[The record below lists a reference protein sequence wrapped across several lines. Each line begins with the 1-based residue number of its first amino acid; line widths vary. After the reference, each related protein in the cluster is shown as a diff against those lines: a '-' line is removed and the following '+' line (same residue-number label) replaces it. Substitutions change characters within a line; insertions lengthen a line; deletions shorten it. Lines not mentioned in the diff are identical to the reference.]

1 MLTQSGNPPEA
12 ITFLSQE
19 NLVKLDK
26 DKLDKELPQQTPH
39 QSVRSSL
46 RFSTFDGIF
55 ATIFTNI
62 TSGVLLS
69 NFLVD
74 LDASMMV
81 IGALAAI
88 PMVVNL
94 LQPLGAY
101 LADRTTSRHWY
112 GLWVNSPSRLI
123 WLVLALGILLFTW
136 HRTDL
141 HLLIYLTAGVVL
153 VSAILTALGSASW
166 LSWKAALVPRQLR
179 GRYFG
184 FRNSTVSLATLI
196 CVPIVGLGISI
207 WPGGTLQGYGVMLL
221 LAVVAGLISL
231 LLQFF
236 MIDVNPQL
244 QQLSPTDLYYKIL
257 RKQTSDRIRPAT
269 ASTRIEPIRPD
280 QLKSSI
286 WQDKNFLI
294 FLLYFGFW
302 TFAVNLSAPFF
313 NIYLLDNLALDVRW
327 VTLYNSLQAGA
338 NLLMLM
344 MWGKLSDRTGNR
356 PLLLL
361 MGILVAI
368 TPLLWLGVNTTP
380 VSLWLWLPFLHILAG
395 GTWAAIDLCSNNIQ
409 MAIAPMQRHSTY
421 FAIAAAVA
429 GGSGALGT
437 VMGGFLAEF
446 VDYGGLVGMF
456 TLSGALRLVALL
468 PLVFVQE
475 HRGQP
480 IIQIVRALGAGI
492 RPPLKLLPVKTL
504 EVSE

>member
-1 MLTQSGNPPEA
+1 MLTQSGNPAEA
-12 ITFLSQE
+12 ITSLSQE
-19 NLVKLDK
+19 TCAVKLS
-26 DKLDKELPQQTPH
+26 KELPQQTPYK
-39 QSVRSSL
+39 SVRSSL
-46 RFSTFDGIF
+46 RASTFDGIF
-55 ATIFTNI
+55 AAIFINI

-74 LDASMMV
+74 LEASTII
-81 IGALAAI
+81 IGVLAAI
-88 PMVVNL
+88 PMVMNL

-101 LADRTTSRHWY
+101 LADQTTSRHRY
-112 GLWVNSPSRLI
+112 GLWVYAPSRLT
-123 WLVLALGILLFTW
+123 WLVLALGALLFSW
-136 HRTDL
+136 RYTDP
-141 HLLIYLTAGVVL
+141 HLLIYLASGVVL

-184 FRNSTVSLATLI
+184 FRNSVVSLTTLI
-196 CVPIVGLGISI
+196 CVPIVGFGVSV
-207 WPGGTLQGYGVMLL
+207 WPNGPVQGYGAMLL
-221 LAVVAGLISL
+221 LAVVAGVISIL
-231 LLQFF
+231 FQFF

-244 QQLSPTDLYYKIL
+244 QRLSPSDLYYRLL
-257 RKQTSDRIRPAT
+257 RKRSNRTELEAVSPDTQ
-269 ASTRIEPIRPD
+269 PIQPD
-280 QLKSSI
+280 SIKSSI
-286 WQDKNFLI
+286 WQDKNFLT

-313 NIYLLDNLALDVRW
+313 NIYLLDNLDLDVKW

-361 MGILVAI
+361 MGVLVAI
-368 TPLLWLGVNTTP
+368 TPLLWLGVNTTAI
-380 VSLWLWLPFLHILAG
+380 SLWLWLPLLHILAG

-409 MAIAPMQRHSTY
+409 MAIAPMQRHSAY

-437 VMGGFLAEF
+437 VLGGFLAEF
-446 VDYGGLVGMF
+446 VDYGGLLGMF
-456 TLSGALRLVALL
+456 ALSGVLRLVALL
-468 PLVFVQE
+468 PLVFVEE

-480 IIQIVRALGAGI
+480 VIQLVRTLGAGI

>member
-1 MLTQSGNPPEA
+1 MLTQSGNPVEA
-12 ITFLSQE
+12 ITFLDQE
-19 NLVKLDK
+19 NTVKLDE
-26 DKLDKELPQQTPH
+26 ELPQQTPH

-46 RFSTFDGIF
+46 RFSTFDGVF
-55 ATIFTNI
+55 ATIFINI

-74 LDASMMV
+74 LDASTMV
-81 IGALAAI
+81 IGGLAAI
-88 PMVVNL
+88 PMVMNL

-112 GLWVNSPSRLI
+112 GLRVYGPSRLI
-123 WLVLALGILLFTW
+123 WLVLALGILLLTW
-136 HRTDL
+136 HHTDL
-141 HLLIYLTAGVVL
+141 HLLIYLASGVVF

-196 CVPIVGLGISI
+196 CVPIAGLGVSV
-207 WPGGTLQGYGVMLL
+207 WPGGTVQGYGAMLL

-231 LLQFF
+231 LFQFF

-244 QQLSPTDLYYKIL
+244 QRLSPTDLYYKIL
-257 RKQTSDRIRPAT
+257 RKQSSNRTKPVEA
-269 ASTRIEPIRPD
+269 ASPIAEPIKSD
-280 QLKSSI
+280 QIKSSI
-286 WQDKNFLI
+286 WQDKNFLT

-313 NIYLLDNLALDVRW
+313 NIYLLDNLDLDVKW

-338 NLLMLM
+338 NLSMLM

-380 VSLWLWLPFLHILAG
+380 VSLWFWLPFLHILAG

-437 VMGGFLAEF
+437 IMGGFLAEF
-446 VDYGGLVGMF
+446 VDYGGLLGMF

-480 IIQIVRALGAGI
+480 IIQIVRTLGAGI